1 MDSLKE
7 LDVATYGKRFKV
19 LTAINVLR
27 DECGYQIANPANRL
41 SVTSS
46 TYSDDFQTP
55 TSPTAS
61 RYSSH
66 RPSSSFHSNL
76 IHEKHQRSK
85 SERADT
91 IQEYD
96 ESIGL
101 PSPESPAQMEFPASN
116 YDIMEAN
123 SKNVCEHACFPFNFN
138 QSLFI

>member
-7 LDVATYGKRFKV
+7 LDVSTYGKRFKL
-19 LTAINVLR
+19 LTSLNLLR
-27 DECGYQIANPANRL
+27 EESGYHITNTANRM

-46 TYSDDFQTP
+46 TYSTDDFQSP
-55 TSPTAS
+55 ISPTPS
-61 RYSSH
+61 RYSNH

-101 PSPESPAQMEFPASN
+101 TSPVSTAPIEFPASN

-123 SKNVCEHACFPFNFN
+123 SKNVRFFYF
-138 QSLFI
+138 FFF